1 MFQLRTPSQAIHQL
15 NGNSSPPVVLLS
27 GIKFTPAPQ
36 HQDQEEIYF
45 CKHIRFMMFR
55 IILLNCC

>member
-1 MFQLRTPSQAIHQL
+1 MFQLWTPSQAIHQL
-15 NGNSSPPVVLLS
+15 KENSSPPVVLLS
-27 GIKFTPAPQ
+27 EIKFTPAPQ

-45 CKHIRFMMFR
+45 CKHTIFMMVR

>member
-1 MFQLRTPSQAIHQL
+1 MFQLWTPSQATHQL
-15 NGNSSPPVVLLS
+15 KGNSSPPVVLLS

-45 CKHIRFMMFR
+45 CKHTRFMVFR